1 MGNQQYNNLFYD
13 FMKDKLDNLE
23 RRIDKLE
30 NAILDSIKEIK
41 ALKTLLTGINGDNR
55 ISILDRVEE
64 VENRIDNIS
73 NNLEQIKNKQTSFLF
88 IFIAL
93 IIVITIMLIE
103 RFPAILTVII
113 HLLNFFIK

>member
-1 MGNQQYNNLFYD
+1 MGNQQYNNLLYD
-13 FMKDKLDNLE
+13 FVKSKLDNLE

-30 NAILDSIKEIK
+30 NVILDSIKEIK

-55 ISILDRVEE
+55 ISILDRVED
-64 VENRIDNIS
+64 VENRINNIS
-73 NNLEQIKNKQTSFLF
+73 NNLEQIKNKQTRFLF
-88 IFIAL
+88 VFIAL
-93 IIVITIMLIE
+93 IIATTIMFIE